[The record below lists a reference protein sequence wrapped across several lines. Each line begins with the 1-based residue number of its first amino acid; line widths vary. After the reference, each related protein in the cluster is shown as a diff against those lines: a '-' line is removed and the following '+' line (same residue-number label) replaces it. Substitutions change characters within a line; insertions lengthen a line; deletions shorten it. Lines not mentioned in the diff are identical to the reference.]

1 MGQVRQGIRVRA
13 EACAKIEEVDNGSC
27 GAPLC
32 LRRGAKQDLRGGE
45 PFDDAH
51 GSATDWAIPE
61 RVVPIGGRLC

>member
-1 MGQVRQGIRVRA
+1 MGQMRQGIRVRA
-13 EACAKIEEVDNGSC
+13 EAWAKIEDVDNGSC

-51 GSATDWAIPE
+51 GPAAGWAVPE
-61 RVVPIGGRLC
+61 